1 LTTEAEAQTESR
13 AAEDL
18 TMTEEIEMEE
28 EIEEVSFQIRSHT
41 VTDLL
46 TEEMEAEA
54 VADMTTTT
62 DDQWTTVSKEADSKE
77 EVTVAQTVSSTVAT
91 VRESTTVTASIAI
104 KRVISLSTAVLLQDQ
119 EVNMVDTAAAVA
131 AEATITIG
139 KIEETTL
146 TIDRTVSESVE
157 KLKHRY

>member
-1 LTTEAEAQTESR
+1 MTTEAEAQTENR

-18 TMTEEIEMEE
+18 TMTEV
-28 EIEEVSFQIRSHT
+28 VSFQIRSHT

-146 TIDRTVSESVE
+146 TVSESVE

>member
-1 LTTEAEAQTESR
+1 MTTEAEAQTESR

-18 TMTEEIEMEE
+18 TMTEEIEE

-46 TEEMEAEA
+46 IEEMEAEA

-104 KRVISLSTAVLLQDQ
+104 KRVTSLSTAVLLQDQ

>member
-1 LTTEAEAQTESR
+1 
-13 AAEDL
+13 
-18 TMTEEIEMEE
+18 MTEV
-28 EIEEVSFQIRSHT
+28 VSFQIRSHT

-146 TIDRTVSESVE
+146 TVSESVE